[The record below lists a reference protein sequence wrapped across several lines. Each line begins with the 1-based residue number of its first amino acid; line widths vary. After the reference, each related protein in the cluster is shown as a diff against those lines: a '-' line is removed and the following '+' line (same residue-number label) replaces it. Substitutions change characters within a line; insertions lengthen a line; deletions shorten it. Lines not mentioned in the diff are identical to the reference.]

1 MNEYAE
7 VNIGQTIMVY
17 GRPFV
22 VTGIDVSA
30 AVDGMSMKLV
40 GCDPDTANR
49 EQKSTIEQERDVDE
63 MVSGVRQIMRT
74 LLGKKDDGFHL

>member
-1 MNEYAE
+1 MNEYVE
-7 VNIGQTIMVY
+7 VNIGQTILIY

-40 GCDPDTANR
+40 GCDPETANQ
-49 EQKSTIEQERDVDE
+49 EQKSTIEQERDVNE
-63 MVSGVRQIMRT
+63 VVSGVRNIMRT
-74 LLGKKDDGFHL
+74 MLGKKDDGFHL

>member
-1 MNEYAE
+1 MNEHVE

-30 AVDGMSMKLV
+30 AVDGMSMKIV

-63 MVSGVRQIMRT
+63 LVGGVRQIMRT
-74 LLGKKDDGFHL
+74 MLGKKDDGFHL

>member
-1 MNEYAE
+1 MNDH
-7 VNIGQTIMVY
+7 VDINIGQTIMIY

-30 AVDGMSMKLV
+30 AVDGMSMKIV

-49 EQKSTIEQERDVDE
+49 EQKSNIEQERDVDE

-74 LLGKKDDGFHL
+74 MLGKKDDGFHL

>member
-1 MNEYAE
+1 MNEYAS

-17 GRPFV
+17 GQPFV

-30 AVDGMSMKLV
+30 AVDGMSMKIV

-49 EQKSTIEQERDVDE
+49 EQKSNIEQERDVDE
-63 MVSGVRQIMRT
+63 LVGGVRQIMRT
-74 LLGKKDDGFHL
+74 MLGKKDDGFHL